1 MHSLRLRRTIAL
13 VSDSLSTR
21 IERFWN
27 HPRLAELYPEFLF
40 AAHGVICASTPL
52 LDAAADEAALRPES
66 DELARRLAP
75 YLREHAE
82 EEDGHDRWLLEDL
95 ERCCIARERVL
106 ERIPYPSAAALAG
119 AQHFWLRHVHPVAIL
134 GYLAV
139 LENPASPAFLD
150 QVAERSGLPPA
161 SMSAHM
167 RHARL
172 DVAHVAEFDAMLDA
186 LPLTQHHVNIITTS
200 AITAVAHLDAF
211 FADVLEHFSRIED
224 ETLAHTIFTRM
235 RSPKP
240 IPLGASEAAS
250 RPVM

>member
-1 MHSLRLRRTIAL
+1 MHSLRVRRTIDL
-13 VSDSLSTR
+13 VSGSLYTR
-21 IERFWN
+21 LEAFWT
-27 HPRLAELYPEFLF
+27 HPRLGELYPEFLF

-82 EEDGHDRWLLEDL
+82 EEDGHDRWLLDDL
-95 ERCCIARERVL
+95 EHCGIARERVL
-106 ERIPYPSAAALAG
+106 ARIPYPSAAALAG

-139 LENPASPAFLD
+139 QNPASPAFLD
-150 QVAERSGLPPA
+150 QIAERSGLPPA

-172 DVAHVAEFDAMLDA
+172 DVTHVAEFNAMLDT
-186 LPLTQHHVNIITTS
+186 LPLTQHHVDIIATS

-224 ETLAHTIFTRM
+224 ETLAQTIFTRM
-235 RSPKP
+235 PSPALK
-240 IPLGASEAAS
+240 PLGASEASS
-250 RPVM
+250 RQVM

>member
-1 MHSLRLRRTIAL
+1 MSLRGDWPPIFANMPRKRTGTIDGCWKILNA
-13 VSDSLSTR
+13 VASLGSACWSGFR
-21 IERFWN
+21 
-27 HPRLAELYPEFLF
+27 
-40 AAHGVICASTPL
+40 TP
-52 LDAAADEAALRPES
+52 
-66 DELARRLAP
+66 ARR
-75 YLREHAE
+75 
-82 EEDGHDRWLLEDL
+82 RW
-95 ERCCIARERVL
+95 R
-106 ERIPYPSAAALAG
+106 

-186 LPLTQHHVNIITTS
+186 LPLTQHHADIIATS

-240 IPLGASEAAS
+240 IPLGASELRAG
-250 RPVM
+250 R